1 MVEFTALVFVLAVLM
16 FFLLHMSFNLSE
28 NYDVLKVLL
37 ILSSMILGGILAH
50 MGKLIAVDIGAGTAL
65 QDTLDITFWVWITL
79 TSIVLIYFVIFFV
92 VRAWN
97 LLAPKGKEISLED
110 EENS

>member
-1 MVEFTALVFVLAVLM
+1 MTEFTAIVFALAVLM
-16 FFLLHMSFNLSE
+16 FFLLHLSFNLSE

-37 ILSSMILGGILAH
+37 ILTSLSLGSLLAH
-50 MGKLIAVDIGAGTAL
+50 VAKLISVDQGASANIQSAL
-65 QDTLDITFWVWITL
+65 DVGFYVWVVL
-79 TSIVLIYFVIFFV
+79 VSIVTTYFVIYFI

-97 LLAPKGKEISLED
+97 KISKKENKIDMSD